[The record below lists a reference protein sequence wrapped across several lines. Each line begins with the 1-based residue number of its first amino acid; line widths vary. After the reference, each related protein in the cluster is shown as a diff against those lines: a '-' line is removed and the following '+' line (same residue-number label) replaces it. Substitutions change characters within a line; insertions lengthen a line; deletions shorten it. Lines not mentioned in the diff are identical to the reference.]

1 LPVAGLLSSVGFF
14 LAACAHQEPPP
25 TANPGPQ
32 LPTAADLP
40 PPDTIPGSF
49 TVRQKLV
56 AKSEKGGGSFEA
68 VLQKRPGHVTILGL
82 LPIGARAFVL
92 EHDGK
97 DVKVTNYLPRDPP
110 FPPHLVLLDV
120 YRVFGAWLGPPPPA
134 DGEREGTVRG
144 ERIHE
149 RWRAGRLVERT
160 FVRAGS
166 GPPGT
171 ISITYEGEALPGVA
185 ENVTIKNARFGYAL
199 SIHSV
204 PP

>member
-1 LPVAGLLSSVGFF
+1 VIEPPRRQGRQGKAWGPDPDPRFVLLGVLAVLF
-14 LAACAHQEPPP
+14 LACAHHEAPPP
-25 TANPGPQ
+25 AYAGAEVPS
-32 LPTAADLP
+32 AADLP
-40 PPDTIPGSF
+40 QPDFIPGTF

-68 VLQKRPGHVTILGL
+68 VLQKRPGRVTILGL

-171 ISITYEGEALPGVA
+171 ISITY
-185 ENVTIKNARFGYAL
+185 
-199 SIHSV
+199 
-204 PP
+204 